1 MEADLPYLYYKCL
14 RLIRAEK
21 AIYELIS
28 SVVKTLNF
36 PYMSITNM
44 QIAENLVALIHYT
57 LKDEQGNLLD
67 SSEGQEPLPFLCGAH
82 NIVEGLE
89 KALIGKTVGDKLDVV
104 VKPEEGYGEVRA
116 ELVQKVAREN
126 FQGIDDIQV
135 GMQFMAEAPWG
146 QQPVTVTAIEDDGVM
161 LDGNHPLAG
170 QILQFS
176 VEVTEVR
183 EATDDEIAH
192 GHVHG
197 EGCDHDH

>member
-1 MEADLPYLYYKCL
+1 
-14 RLIRAEK
+14 
-21 AIYELIS
+21 
-28 SVVKTLNF
+28 
-36 PYMSITNM
+36 M
-44 QIAENLVALIHYT
+44 QIAENLVALIHYS
-57 LKDEQGNLLD
+57 LKDGQGNLLD

-104 VKPEEGYGEVRA
+104 VKPEEGYGEIRA

-126 FQGIDDIQV
+126 FQGIDDIEV

-170 QILQFS
+170 QTLQFS